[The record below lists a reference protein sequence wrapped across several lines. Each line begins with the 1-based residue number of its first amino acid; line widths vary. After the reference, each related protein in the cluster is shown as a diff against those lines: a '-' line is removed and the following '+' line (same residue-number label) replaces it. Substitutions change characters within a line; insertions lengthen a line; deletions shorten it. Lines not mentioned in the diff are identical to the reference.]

1 MPTSYDARILESGI
15 LIVDDEAANLEFLE
29 HALRPVG
36 YTRIRGTT
44 DPREAEELFSEFRPD
59 LVLLDLMMPHL
70 DGIALIARLSP
81 RVDPDDFLPFVIL
94 SADASKADVRRA
106 LSNGASDFL
115 SKPLGVH
122 EVRLRIRNLLR
133 TRMLHLELRGQ
144 NRLLEDRVIERTR
157 ELVARSLE
165 LEGARSEILDRLGR
179 AAEYRDDAT
188 GEHTIRVGRLAA
200 QLAREL
206 DLADDEV
213 ELIRRV
219 APLHDVGKIGI
230 PDHILL
236 KRGVL
241 SGAEFELMQSH
252 TDIGAELLRGSGH
265 PILARAEEIARC
277 HHEHWD
283 GTGYPVGLTGEEI
296 PMAGRIVAVADVFD
310 SLTHARPYK
319 PAWTIEETLVE
330 IRQQSGRQFD
340 PAVVDALNALYQKGV
355 LEATPS
361 APLATSAAA
370 HAWATSGP
378 ATGQPLDADDDLERN
393 PEALITLLEQE
404 RARLSRRVEQLE
416 RALGD
421 HGSGHSPTGSS
432 AA

>member
-1 MPTSYDARILESGI
+1 MPNSHDARILDSAI

-36 YTRIRGTT
+36 YTRILGTT

-70 DGIALIARLSP
+70 DGIALIGRLAP

-133 TRMLHLELRGQ
+133 TRMLHRELRGQ
-144 NRLLEDRVIERTR
+144 NRRLEERVMDRTR
-157 ELVARSLE
+157 ELMARSFE
-165 LEGARSEILDRLGR
+165 LEGARSEILDRLAR

-188 GEHTIRVGRLAA
+188 GEHTIRVGRIAA
-200 QLAREL
+200 ELAREL
-206 DLADDEV
+206 DLPEDEV

-241 SGAEFELMQSH
+241 SASEFELMQSH
-252 TDIGAELLRGSGH
+252 TEIGAELLRGSGH

-277 HHEHWD
+277 HHERWD
-283 GTGYPVGLTGEEI
+283 GTGYPNGLAGEEI
-296 PMAGRIVAVADVFD
+296 PISGRIVAVADVFD

-319 PAWTIEETLVE
+319 PAWTIDETLGE
-330 IRQQSGRQFD
+330 IRLQSERQFD
-340 PAVVDALNALYQKGV
+340 PAVVEALFRLYQKGH
-355 LEATPS
+355 LDEPASTPPLTPS
-361 APLATSAAA
+361 AT
-370 HAWATSGP
+370 HAWAASGP
-378 ATGQPLDADDDLERN
+378 AAGQTLNAEDEVEHN

-404 RARLSRRVEQLE
+404 RARLTRRVEQLE
-416 RALGD
+416 RALRENGA
-421 HGSGHSPTGSS
+421 GPSGSS